1 MPSFM
6 PFGLFLSFLSAYP
19 LFPDFLYRL
28 DETFDQPQVISDDLG
43 GCRPILQDM
52 QCMAVVGL

>member
-1 MPSFM
+1 M